1 MVPGGSDSYC
11 ASHGAGQTAQRNQC
25 PPRILQVTVQLS
37 RTSEGVG
44 PMTRHSAFW
53 EDLTRDLV
61 DPEFQREYAAQSGL
75 IAEVD
80 AAIIAVG
87 K

>member
-1 MVPGGSDSYC
+1 
-11 ASHGAGQTAQRNQC
+11 
-25 PPRILQVTVQLS
+25 
-37 RTSEGVG
+37 
-44 PMTRHSAFW
+44 MTRHSAFW
-53 EDLTRDLV
+53 DDLPRDLF

-80 AAIIAVG
+80 AAINAAD

>member
-1 MVPGGSDSYC
+1 
-11 ASHGAGQTAQRNQC
+11 
-25 PPRILQVTVQLS
+25 
-37 RTSEGVG
+37 
-44 PMTRHSAFW
+44 MTRQSAFW
-53 EDLTRDLV
+53 DDLTYDLG

-80 AAIIAVG
+80 AVINAAD

>member
-1 MVPGGSDSYC
+1 
-11 ASHGAGQTAQRNQC
+11 
-25 PPRILQVTVQLS
+25 
-37 RTSEGVG
+37 
-44 PMTRHSAFW
+44 MTRHSAFW

>member
-1 MVPGGSDSYC
+1 
-11 ASHGAGQTAQRNQC
+11 
-25 PPRILQVTVQLS
+25 
-37 RTSEGVG
+37 
-44 PMTRHSAFW
+44 MTRHSAFW
-53 EDLTRDLV
+53 DDLARDLV

-80 AAIIAVG
+80 AAINAAD